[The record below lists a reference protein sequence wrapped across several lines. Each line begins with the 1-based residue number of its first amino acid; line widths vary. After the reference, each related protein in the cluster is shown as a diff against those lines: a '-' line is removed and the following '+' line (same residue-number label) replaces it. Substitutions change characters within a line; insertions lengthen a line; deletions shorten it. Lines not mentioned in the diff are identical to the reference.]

1 MAASRDAGSSSR
13 PPRRLPPV
21 RKSLGQHFLNDPRI
35 LQRIVDALE
44 LRGDETV
51 VEIGPGRGSLTE
63 LLASRAR
70 RLVLIEYD
78 RALAALLRDKYASKP
93 AVTVVE
99 RDVREVSLGDVGGD
113 EYSLVGNVPYYIT
126 TPILFQALERPR
138 AQRAVFLV
146 QREVAER
153 IVAPAG
159 DREYGALSV
168 NVQALAHAELLFRVA
183 PGSFQPPP
191 KVDSAV
197 VRITPRADP
206 AVSPRDEA
214 PYRRFVQAAF
224 GMRRKQL
231 RRIVREIGGLSVEAA
246 NAALEAAGIDGAA
259 RPETLSAV
267 DFARVAQATG
277 ALSPDSSG
285 RS

>member
-63 LLASRAR
+63 LLVPRAR
-70 RLVLIEYD
+70 RVVLIEYD
-78 RALAALLRDKYASKP
+78 RALAALLRQKYESLG
-93 AVTVVE
+93 AVSVIQ
-99 RDVREVSLGDVGGD
+99 RDVLDVPLGDVAGD
-113 EYSLVGNVPYYIT
+113 EYALVGNVPYYIT
-126 TPILFQALERPR
+126 TPILFHALERPR
-138 AQRAVFLV
+138 ARRAVFLV

-153 IVAPAG
+153 IVAPPG

-168 NVQALAHAELLFRVA
+168 NVQALADAELLFRVA
-183 PGSFQPPP
+183 AGSFQPPP

-197 VRITPRADP
+197 VRISPRDDP
-206 AVSPRDEA
+206 AISPRDEA

-231 RRIVREIGGLSVEAA
+231 RRIVREIGGLSVDAT

-259 RPETLSAV
+259 RPETLSAA
-267 DFARVAQATG
+267 DFARIARATG
-277 ALSPDSSG
+277 ALSPDSSE
-285 RS
+285 RR